1 MTVSPSSSSLSAF
14 FLAFFSTMGASSFHL
29 ALAASSSADQFA
41 PSFVMTIW
49 LRSLGG
55 SSALAAS
62 PSMAA
67 LTPSRLTAM
76 KWA

>member
-1 MTVSPSSSSLSAF
+1 
-14 FLAFFSTMGASSFHL
+14 
-29 ALAASSSADQFA
+29 
-41 PSFVMTIW
+41 MTIW
-49 LRSLGG
+49 LRSLGV

-67 LTPSRLTAM
+67 LTPSRLTAE